1 MQSRA
6 RAGHERGRVWFSEG
20 FFLFFFSFFC
30 FFPVGSDLRDLR
42 YLSGM
47 KEGITPRRGER
58 EREKANGAGGKREK
72 GLKLEAKPE
81 VGERSTNPPRTGSKE
96 LRVFF
101 STIKNVEQS
110 QPN

>member
-1 MQSRA
+1 
-6 RAGHERGRVWFSEG
+6 
-20 FFLFFFSFFC
+20 L
-30 FFPVGSDLRDLR
+30 DLISGILR

-47 KEGITPRRGER
+47 KEGITRRER
-58 EREKANGAGGKREK
+58 ERKGQQAEWGGKGKK

-101 STIKNVEQS
+101 STIRKSNRVNRIEIWGYS
-110 QPN
+110 DFYST